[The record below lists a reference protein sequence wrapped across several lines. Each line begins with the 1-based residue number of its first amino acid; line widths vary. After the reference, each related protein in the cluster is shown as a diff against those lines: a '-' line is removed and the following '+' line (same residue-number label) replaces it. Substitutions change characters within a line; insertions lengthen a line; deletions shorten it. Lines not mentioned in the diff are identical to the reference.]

1 VEWSKALIEL
11 DELRIPKVSLP
22 ATEQVVAV
30 TDRLCTEHLDEQY
43 ADLCR
48 RLTAKLARKR
58 PSPLARGDLR
68 IWAAGV
74 IYALGQTNFLFDP
87 AQRPHLNADELSELL
102 GVKKTTMANKAKLIR
117 DTLKIGFFSLEFQR
131 RDVID
136 RNPLAWFVEVDGLV
150 LDARMLPSPLQ
161 QEAHRRGLIPYLP
174 A

>member
-1 VEWSKALIEL
+1 MIKL
-11 DELRIPKVSLP
+11 DELRIPKAALP
-22 ATEQVVAV
+22 AAAQVVAV
-30 TDRLCTEHLDEQY
+30 TDKLCAEHLDEQY

-48 RLTAKLARKR
+48 QLTAMLARKR

-74 IYALGQTNFLFDP
+74 VYALGQINFLFDP
-87 AQRPHLNADELSELL
+87 SGRPYLDTDELSELL

-117 DTLKIGFFSLEFQR
+117 DALKIGHSSLEFQR
-131 RDVID
+131 RDVVD
-136 RNPLAWFVEVDGLV
+136 RNPLAWYVQVDDLV
-150 LDARMLPSPLQ
+150 LDARMLPVPLQ

>member
-1 VEWSKALIEL
+1 MIDL
-11 DELRIPKVSLP
+11 DELRIPKGMRP
-22 ATEQVVAV
+22 AVEQVVAA
-30 TDRLCTEHLDEQY
+30 TDVLCAEQLDDQY
-43 ADLCR
+43 AELCQ

-74 IYALGQTNFLFDP
+74 LYALGQVNFLFDP
-87 AQRPHLNADELSELL
+87 SQRPHLNTDDLSALL

-117 DTLKIGFFSLEFQR
+117 DTLKIDHFSLEFQR

-136 RNPLAWFVEVDGLV
+136 RNPLAWLVQVNGFV
-150 LDARMLPSPLQ
+150 LDARTLPAPIQ
-161 QEAHRRGLIPYLP
+161 QEAHQRGLIPYLP